1 MAEPQGEGQ
10 RETEDVWDDLV
21 LDESFIRS
29 AETTEPS
36 ARARMLAARWREGD
50 PTRSPGAPTSRPRG
64 GSSARHVGAGGAA
77 DNPPLSRRRP
87 PFEGR
92 LYSVAPKSAY
102 GHSGYVH
109 VAASSRR
116 HVLGEERDDAH
127 E

>member
-50 PTRSPGAPTSRPRG
+50 PIRSPGAPTSRPRD
-64 GSSARHVGAGGAA
+64 GSSARPVGAGGVAG
-77 DNPPLSRRRP
+77 NPLG
-87 PFEGR
+87 ER

-102 GHSGYVH
+102 GHSSYVH

-127 E
+127 Q

>member
-10 RETEDVWDDLV
+10 RETQDVWDGLV
-21 LDESFIRS
+21 LDESFIQS

-36 ARARMLAARWREGD
+36 ARARMLAARWREGGPD
-50 PTRSPGAPTSRPRG
+50 PQPWRLRRAARGVVLQQGTSAQVAPPVTLFGPS
-64 GSSARHVGAGGAA
+64 VT
-77 DNPPLSRRRP
+77 

-102 GHSGYVH
+102 GHSSYVH

-116 HVLGEERDDAH
+116 HFLGEERDDAH

>member
-10 RETEDVWDDLV
+10 RETEDVWDGLV

-77 DNPPLSRRRP
+77 GNPLWPSVT

-102 GHSGYVH
+102 GHSSYVH

-116 HVLGEERDDAH
+116 HILGEERDDAH